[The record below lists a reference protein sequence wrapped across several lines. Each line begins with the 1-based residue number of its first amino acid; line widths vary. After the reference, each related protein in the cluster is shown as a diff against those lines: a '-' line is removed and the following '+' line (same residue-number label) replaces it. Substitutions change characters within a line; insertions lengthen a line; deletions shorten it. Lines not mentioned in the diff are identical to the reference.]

1 METIEYLIEK
11 TEMDCPLCGKVH
23 LLEKMKRETQG
34 VVKGEIV
41 DYEENYY
48 RCPLTHEVDNEFV
61 PAAMMDENL
70 LNARDG
76 YRKDIGLLT
85 SYEIAEIR
93 AFYGV
98 TQSEFSNLL
107 GWGDVT
113 VTRYESKT
121 IQDETYDNLM
131 RMAHENPLFALQS
144 LEKHSAKFTQDK
156 YQKIRNKVVQRIEE
170 SGLLYLKIQEI
181 KSIYVNFQE
190 ESVFNGYKVL
200 DLEKLASVMGYFANY
215 VNHLYKVKLMKLLW
229 YADILHFKRHGKSMT
244 GLVYRHMTYGALPLA
259 YDEIIFLPTV
269 RVEEVVCHDDI
280 SYRILPHT
288 EIKLSSFTLEEL
300 NILEMISRKFK
311 DYHSK
316 EIVSYMHEEKGYK
329 ETEPF
334 DIISFDLAKEL
345 NELT

>member
-1 METIEYLIEK
+1 MNKEYLIEK
-11 TEMDCPLCGKVH
+11 IERDCPICDEVH
-23 LLEKMKRETQG
+23 TLEKRKRETQG
-34 VVKGEIV
+34 IVKGETV
-41 DYEENYY
+41 EYEETFYL
-48 RCPLTHEVDNEFV
+48 CSVTSEEENEFV

-70 LNARDG
+70 LNARDA
-76 YRKDIGLLT
+76 YRKTHTLLA

-93 AFYGV
+93 TFYGV

-144 LEKHSAKFTQDK
+144 LEKHADKFTEEK

-170 SGLLYLKIQEI
+170 SGLQYLKIQEI
-181 KSIYVNFQE
+181 KSIYVNYQE
-190 ESVFNGYKVL
+190 ESAYNGYKVL
-200 DLEKLASVMGYFANY
+200 DLEKLASVMGYFANF

-269 RVEEVVCHDDI
+269 RVEEVICHDDI

-300 NILEMISRKFK
+300 NILEVISSKFK

-316 EIVSYMHEEKGYK
+316 EIVSYMHEEKAYK

-334 DIISFDLAKEL
+334 NIISFDIAKEL